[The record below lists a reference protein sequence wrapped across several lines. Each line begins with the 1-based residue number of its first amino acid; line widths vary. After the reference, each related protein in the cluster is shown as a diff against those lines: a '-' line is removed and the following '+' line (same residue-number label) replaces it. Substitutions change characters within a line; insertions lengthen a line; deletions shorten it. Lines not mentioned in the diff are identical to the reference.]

1 MSTKERIL
9 DASLALFNEL
19 GERKV
24 TTNHIASHL
33 QISPGNLYY
42 HFKNKQAI
50 IFALFERYEERVLE
64 IAP

>member
-33 QISPGNLYY
+33 QISPAICITTSKTNRRLSSRCLNAT
-42 HFKNKQAI
+42 KNGC
-50 IFALFERYEERVLE
+50 
-64 IAP
+64 